1 MQPKQVTSLV
11 EKYRVQE
18 RDEKMHKGLTL
29 KENIQQLIKLYK
41 EELEEE
47 EQKDI
52 DEQNLERQEGYKN
65 IIIELEYALEV
76 SKEV

>member
-1 MQPKQVTSLV
+1 MKK
-11 EKYRVQE
+11 EN
-18 RDEKMHKGLTL
+18 TL
-29 KENIQQLIKLYK
+29 KENIQQLIWLYK
-41 EELEEE
+41 VALEEE

>member
-1 MQPKQVTSLV
+1 MK
-11 EKYRVQE
+11 E
-18 RDEKMHKGLTL
+18 MHKGLTL
-29 KENIQQLIKLYK
+29 KENIQQLIRLYK
-41 EELEEE
+41 VALEEE

-52 DEQNLERQEGYKN
+52 DEQNLERQEGYNN

>member
-1 MQPKQVTSLV
+1 MK
-11 EKYRVQE
+11 E
-18 RDEKMHKGLTL
+18 MHKALTL
-29 KENIQQLIKLYK
+29 KENIQQLIRLYK